1 MKSSD
6 SDAYDVVGVGFGP
19 SNLSLAV
26 ALEELPP
33 TDGPDRMNAVFFER
47 QPSVRWHTGML
58 LPGAKMQVSFLKD
71 LVTFRNPVSR
81 YSFVSYLHAA
91 GRLAGFVNTKD
102 FFPTRVEF
110 HRYLEW
116 VAASL
121 ATEVAYD
128 AEVAGVEP
136 VRGAD
141 GAVDLLRVRV
151 RRDGGAAQTILTRNI
166 VVSTGLVPRV
176 PAGAARGPNIWHSS
190 EFLGRYREREQG
202 TLKRVAVVGAGQSAA
217 EIVRYLYDMEPAAEI
232 YAVVPSYGYSIA
244 DNTPFANQIFDPAAV
259 DDFYNAPARSK
270 DVIWTHHKNTNY
282 SVVDDEVIDS
292 LFRRHCQDALED
304 KTRIHFVNVA
314 RLQSVTQAG
323 DTLQIG
329 VESML
334 TAQLTRLDV
343 DLLVCATGYQ
353 PMDPGVLLGELDGY
367 CQRDEENRYRVE
379 RDYRIVTSP
388 ELRCGIYLQG
398 GTEHTHGLSSSLLS
412 NIAVRSG
419 EIVDSIVRRRRP
431 ADPGPAAAAAP
442 AGPAAAR

>member
-1 MKSSD
+1 MQSSGIQT
-6 SDAYDVVGVGFGP
+6 YDVVGVGFGP

-26 ALEELPP
+26 ALEELPRADVP
-33 TDGPDRMNAVFFER
+33 EPMNAVFFER
-47 QPSVRWHTGML
+47 QPSVRWHPGML

-71 LVTFRNPVSR
+71 LVTFRNPVSQ
-81 YSFVSYLHAA
+81 YSFVSYLHAT

-110 HRYLEW
+110 HSYLEW
-116 VAASL
+116 VAAGL
-121 ATEVAYD
+121 ADRVSYSTEVA
-128 AEVAGVEP
+128 AVQP

-141 GAVDLLRVRV
+141 GVVDRMRVEV
-151 RRDGGAAQTILTRNI
+151 RREDGGTQTVLTRNL

-176 PAGAARGPNIWHSS
+176 PDGVVRGPNVWHSS
-190 EFLGRYREREQG
+190 EFLARYREREQG

-232 YAVVPSYGYSIA
+232 HAVVPTYGYSTA

-259 DDFYNAPARSK
+259 DDFYNAPQRSK
-270 DVIWTHHKNTNY
+270 DFIWAYHKNTNY

-292 LFRRHCQDALED
+292 LYRRHCQDALED
-304 KTRIHFVNVA
+304 KTRMNFVNVA
-314 RLQSVTQAG
+314 RLQEVTQAG

-334 TAQLTRLDV
+334 TGQLVRLDV
-343 DLLVCATGYQ
+343 DLLICATGYQ
-353 PMDPGVLLGELDGY
+353 PMNPGVLLGELDRY
-367 CQRDEENRYRVE
+367 CERGDENRYRVE
-379 RDYRIVTSP
+379 RDYRIATSP

-398 GTEHTHGLSSSLLS
+398 GTEHTHGLSASLLS

-419 EIVDSIVRRRRP
+419 EIVESIVRRR
-431 ADPGPAAAAAP
+431 GPAGADSTAMPDAVEV
-442 AGPAAAR
+442 